1 MEIAGLVL
9 MVCGACF
16 FLAGSVGM
24 LRFPDVYTR
33 LHALTKADNL
43 GFGLVVAG
51 LSLRAPGL
59 NEVFKLVLTWGFVL
73 VASTVSCH
81 LVAREALRQGV
92 KPQQPGGDDGGV

>member
-1 MEIAGLVL
+1 METIGVGL
-9 MVCGACF
+9 MAIGALF

-43 GFGLVVAG
+43 GMGLLVLG
-51 LSLRAPGL
+51 LTAVAPGWQIVL
-59 NEVFKLVLTWGFVL
+59 KMWLTWVFVMI
-73 VASTVSCH
+73 AGTVSCH

-92 KPQQPGGDDGGV
+92 RPGDGGARGDL